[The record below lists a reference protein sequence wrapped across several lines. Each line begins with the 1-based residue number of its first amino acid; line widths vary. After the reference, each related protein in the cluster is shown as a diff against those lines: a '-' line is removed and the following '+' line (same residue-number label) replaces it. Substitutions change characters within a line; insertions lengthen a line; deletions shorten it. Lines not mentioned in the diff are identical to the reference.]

1 MSMKNYILYIFA
13 VFIVL
18 FPYKAV
24 CQDSID
30 RRLDSLRQLYLQLDD
45 LDTNKYNVMSL
56 LARHHYIADS
66 SMMWA
71 NRLIVLAQKRGNLYF
86 EAKGYYLQSLAY
98 YHLGDYIKSSES
110 NFLSLS
116 ISDQIGCQYHVAYN
130 NMQLGINNLRM
141 FNYEQASQYFSE
153 ALDLF
158 QLQGDSLN
166 IANCYRNIANIYGR
180 QKLYNESERYFKKSF
195 AIDSL
200 LGNRVQ
206 LSLDYQELGIM
217 KLQRFFF
224 VITKQDP
231 IHAIQAEASLQKA
244 LDLGPG
250 DLDAR
255 YWTLYNL
262 CKSLHV
268 QFMLYRNSPEK
279 LKSLAGRV
287 IQNTSELKV
296 VADRLKL
303 DKYQIGYNLA
313 LANLCSLTGRLDEAR
328 EALDRVMPYVSV
340 DEVTGLDLS
349 MDYYLCSDIYYR
361 MMGDFKNA
369 YEMKSKYY
377 EAQNSQILL
386 DYAVNSVTTI
396 EQDKH
401 EVIMHKKDLEQAK
414 FRQIA
419 IIVLVVLLLSAMF
432 LVYNYNRKRRTNA
445 ILEEKNAELD
455 AQASTLNEQNKV
467 ITASLNY
474 ASLIQRAVMPRQD
487 KLIDMFGQYFVI
499 FRPLHIVA
507 GDFYWANT
515 VGRFQIIVC
524 ADCTGHGVPGAFVS
538 MLGISLLN
546 EITSAVNDGVES
558 AGHILDILRTK
569 LMRSLGQN
577 EKSYEPGKEQNKDG
591 IDMSIL
597 MVDYQNMVVHYA
609 GAFRPLWIIRDGNLI
624 KYKANR
630 QPIGMY
636 FGEVVNFTDNVI
648 DISSGDILYMFSDG
662 ITDQFGYVDDERK
675 VAKQFSAKRLQELL
689 LKVWNLPMSVQK
701 SIIEETLDKW
711 ENGHRQ
717 IDDITI
723 MGIKIQ

>member
-1 MSMKNYILYIFA
+1 MSMKNCILYILA
-13 VFIVL
+13 VFTVL

-30 RRLDSLRQLYLQLDD
+30 RRLDSLRQFYMQLED
-45 LDTNKYNVMSL
+45 LDTNKYNVTSL

-86 EAKGYYLQSLAY
+86 EAKGYYFQSLAY

-110 NFLSLS
+110 NFRSLA
-116 ISDQIGCQYHVAYN
+116 ISEQIGCTYHVAYN
-130 NMQLGINNLRM
+130 NQQLGLNNLRM
-141 FNYEQASQYFSE
+141 YNYEQASHYFSD

-158 QLQGDSLN
+158 QELGDSLN

-180 QKLYNESERYFKKSF
+180 QKLYNDSERYFKKAF
-195 AIDSL
+195 EIDSL
-200 LGNRVQ
+200 LGNRIQ
-206 LSLDYQELGIM
+206 LSRDYQELGIM
-217 KLQRFFF
+217 KLHRFFF

-231 IHAIQAEASLQKA
+231 MHAIQAEACLQKA

-287 IQNTSELKV
+287 IQNTNELKV

-313 LANLCSLTGRLDEAR
+313 LSNLCSLTGRLDEAR
-328 EALDRVMPYVSV
+328 EALDKVKPTVSV
-340 DEVTGLDLS
+340 DEVTGLDMA

-361 MMGDFKNA
+361 MKGDFMNA

-386 DYAVNSVTTI
+386 DYAINSVTII

-401 EVIMHKKDLEQAK
+401 QVIMHKKDLEQAK

-432 LVYNYNRKRRTNA
+432 LIYNYNRKRRTNA

-455 AQASTLNEQNKV
+455 AQATTLNEQNKV

-487 KLIDMFGQYFVI
+487 KLVDMFGQYFVI

-515 VGRFQIIVC
+515 IGRFQVVVC

-546 EITSAVNDGVES
+546 EITSAINDGCES
-558 AGHILDILRTK
+558 AGYILDTLRTK
-569 LMRSLGQN
+569 LMRSLGQS
-577 EKSYEPGKEQNKDG
+577 ETGYEPGKDQNKDG
-591 IDMSIL
+591 IDMALL
-597 MVDYQNMVVHYA
+597 MVDYSNMIVHYA
-609 GAFRPLWIIRDGNLI
+609 GALRPLWIMRDGAI
-624 KYKANR
+624 VKYKANR
-630 QPIGMY
+630 MPIGMY
-636 FGEVVNFTDNVI
+636 FGEITNFTDNVI
-648 DISSGDILYMFSDG
+648 DIAPGDILYMFSDG
-662 ITDQFGYVDDERK
+662 IIDQFGYVDNEHK
-675 VAKQFSAKRLQELL
+675 ITKQFSVKRLQELL
-689 LKVWNLPMSVQK
+689 VKIHDLPMTVQK
-701 SIIEETLDKW
+701 QLIEEALDKW

-717 IDDITI
+717 IDDITV
-723 MGIKIQ
+723 MGIRI